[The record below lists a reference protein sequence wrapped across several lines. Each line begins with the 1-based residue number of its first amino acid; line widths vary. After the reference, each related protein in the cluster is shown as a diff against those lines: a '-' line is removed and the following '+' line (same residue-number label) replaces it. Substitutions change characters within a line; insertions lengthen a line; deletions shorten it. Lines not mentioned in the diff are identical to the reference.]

1 MTTHD
6 DETDEKKYEAIKKK
20 IGLYYWLLSQ
30 TPELDGEIQRIV
42 HSAFRG
48 YPAEAMRLHIRTIAE
63 HLAVKYSNQA
73 SLEEVRGAVR
83 IAYDRAVSKEMG
95 RYLPTLIG
103 NKGQREIVRA
113 ETQKDAVLIAREY
126 ARMIASVNPKLKRLN
141 IKLKDIQD
149 RLEWYA
155 RDQWTFFNVPQ
166 ND

>member
-1 MTTHD
+1 MSED
-6 DETDEKKYEAIKKK
+6 DDKQYEKIKKK
-20 IGLYYWLLSQ
+20 IGLYYWLLTQ
-30 TPELDGEIQRIV
+30 TPELEGEIQRIV

-48 YPAEAMRLHIRTIAE
+48 INAEQMRLHIRTIAE
-63 HLAVKYSNQA
+63 HLVVKYSNHA
-73 SLEEVRGAVR
+73 SLEEVRGAIR
-83 IAYDRAVSKEMG
+83 IAYDRAISKELG
-95 RYLPTLIG
+95 RYLPALIG

-113 ETQKDAVLIAREY
+113 ETQRDAVLVARQY
-126 ARMIASVNPKLKRLN
+126 AKMIAGVNPKLKRLN